1 MRTLKEVNTF
11 DQQRLQMVEDQVRHR
26 GISDK
31 RVLHAMETVPRHLFV
46 DEPQQQLAY
55 FDGPLP
61 IGHRQTISQP
71 YIVAFMTEELQ
82 IESHHSVLEIGT
94 GCGYQSAVL
103 SLLAK
108 DVISLEFV
116 AKLANDA
123 RKRLID
129 LGYGNIQVH
138 NANGIAGWNENA
150 PYDRI
155 IGTAAPTSMPDKLI
169 EQLALQGRM
178 IIPVGDSVFNQS
190 IYIITK
196 NKNGKIKIKRSLG
209 VRFVPM
215 VG

>member
-1 MRTLKEVNTF
+1 MNNF
-11 DQQRLQMVEDQVRHR
+11 DQHRQQMVEDQISRR

-31 RVLHAMETVPRHLFV
+31 RVLNAMLTVPRHLFV
-46 DEPQQQLAY
+46 DKHQQQLAY

-61 IGHRQTISQP
+61 IDHGQTISQP
-71 YIVAFMTEELQ
+71 YIVAFMSDELH
-82 IESHHSVLEIGT
+82 IESHHTVLEIGT

-103 SLLAK
+103 SILAK
-108 DVISLEFV
+108 NVISLEFV

-129 LGYGNIQVH
+129 LGYSNIQVH
-138 NANGIAGWNENA
+138 HANGITGWKENA

-155 IGTAAPTSMPDKLI
+155 IGTAAPTSMPEKLI
-169 EQLALQGRM
+169 EQLAPNGRM
-178 IIPVGDSVFNQS
+178 IIPVGGNVFDQS
-190 IYIITK
+190 LFIVKK
-196 NKNGKIKIKRSLG
+196 NKKGAVKIKRSHS

>member
-1 MRTLKEVNTF
+1 MNTF
-11 DQQRLQMVEDQVRHR
+11 DQHRLQMVEDQIRRR

-31 RVLHAMETVPRHLFV
+31 RVLSTMATVPRHLFV
-46 DEPQQQLAY
+46 EKHQQQLSY

-61 IGHRQTISQP
+61 IGHGQTISQP
-71 YIVAFMTEELQ
+71 YIVAFMTDELQ
-82 IESHHSVLEIGT
+82 IESHHTVLEIGT
-94 GCGYQSAVL
+94 GCGYQAAVL
-103 SLLAK
+103 SMLAK
-108 DVISLEFV
+108 EVISLEFV

-129 LGYGNIQVH
+129 LGYSNIQVH
-138 NANGIAGWNENA
+138 NANGITGWRENA

-169 EQLALQGRM
+169 EQLAPEGKM
-178 IIPVGDSVFNQS
+178 IIPVGGSIFDQS
-190 IYIITK
+190 LFIVTK
-196 NKNGKIKIKRSLG
+196 NKKGAVKIKRSLP